1 MRVALVAITISFFVY
16 LVILVLGLVAR
27 RWRPYG
33 TRTLRAQ
40 ARLLC
45 LVSALLGAASI
56 AFVQPIFG
64 PRHVLSLVGLL
75 QVPAGLITATVLYLW
90 VSAFPLKLLV
100 ARGDRS

>member
-1 MRVALVAITISFFVY
+1 MRLALVAITISFCVY

-33 TRTLRAQ
+33 TRTLRAK

-90 VSAFPLKLLV
+90 ASAFPLKMLV
-100 ARGDRS
+100 TRADRS